1 MCLQGPA
8 GTSRLCPVP
17 FPCWCCWCGCVR
29 LRYVCGGRETVTP
42 ANNNDEA
49 PLVDT
54 DAAEVEK
61 QTVSLFS
68 M

>member
-1 MCLQGPA
+1 M
-8 GTSRLCPVP
+8 
-17 FPCWCCWCGCVR
+17 R

>member
-1 MCLQGPA
+1 MQWNVLA
-8 GTSRLCPVP
+8 GTSWDQPALSRAFSVLVLLV
-17 FPCWCCWCGCVR
+17 W
-29 LRYVCGGRETVTP
+29 VCGGRETVTP

>member
-1 MCLQGPA
+1 M
-8 GTSRLCPVP
+8 
-17 FPCWCCWCGCVR
+17 
-29 LRYVCGGRETVTP
+29 TP

-61 QTVSLFS
+61 QTVSLYS